1 MIIHILMNKAGMDE
15 ISMTMSENAATVL
28 MDALAEGLL
37 EANGEV
43 RIVIHDVNV
52 TEVINIIPHYVH
64 REVSTMQ

>member
-15 ISMTMSENAATVL
+15 ISMTMSENTATVL

>member
-52 TEVINIIPHYVH
+52 TEVINTIPHYVH